1 MDWGNRKSD
10 STSVINV
17 NQRRFGSLMH
27 SLTHSLI
34 CITHSHSL
42 TRLLIHSLT
51 HPLTKMLSKNT
62 LTHTPSLTHLLTP
75 SPLQSHTAKVGVT
88 LIHSLTLT
96 HTPSDTHLTHPL
108 PPTLLTLTS
117 SHPYTPLT
125 HPLLPTLLT
134 PSPLQSDTAKDEHN
148 DDSEEEHDVPFNPNA

>member
-96 HTPSDTHLTHPL
+96 HTPSDT
-108 PPTLLTLTS
+108 
-117 SHPYTPLT
+117 PLT